1 MYRLDSGA
9 GSLNC
14 TVPGHTEF
22 VETVEAMSSR
32 GSCPVSDGIRD
43 QAYLSIIALIALY
56 CNGLF
61 VNITFIQCLFFKY
74 KNTCAVPSALLYLT
88 LCNPIDC
95 SPPGSSV
102 REISQARILEWV
114 AISFSRAFS
123 CPSN

>member
-9 GSLNC
+9 SSLNC

-22 VETVEAMSSR
+22 VETVEAMSSV

-61 VNITFIQCLFFKY
+61 VNVTFI
-74 KNTCAVPSALLYLT
+74 
-88 LCNPIDC
+88 
-95 SPPGSSV
+95 
-102 REISQARILEWV
+102 
-114 AISFSRAFS
+114 
-123 CPSN
+123 

>member
-43 QAYLSIIALIALY
+43 QAYLSIIALINNHLW
-56 CNGLF
+56 
-61 VNITFIQCLFFKY
+61 
-74 KNTCAVPSALLYLT
+74 
-88 LCNPIDC
+88 
-95 SPPGSSV
+95 
-102 REISQARILEWV
+102 RIIKQSENRIVSLW
-114 AISFSRAFS
+114 A
-123 CPSN
+123 